1 MVPVAEPEFSPRIRP
16 VELNGTVP
24 GWRKFTFTYHSVLG
38 FTVAEAEMGASK
50 QRPLPSSTTSG
61 NSKETCPPLVAA
73 VPVPAKAELEESAAE
88 ATSMNAMANEVE
100 RRRVIRFDSF
110 CSTEYYLN
118 LHAHSGHVHGSAV
131 RGRFGVIL
139 EASRWRAVAGEAPQ
153 HAGRLAAA
161 PFQNVSSS
169 ERVVAEQVHVR
180 RVAAR
185 VDAVV
190 ERADSSERRNFG
202 LRMI

>member
-1 MVPVAEPEFSPRIRP
+1 MLIPV
-16 VELNGTVP
+16 T
-24 GWRKFTFTYHSVLG
+24 
-38 FTVAEAEMGASK
+38 
-50 QRPLPSSTTSG
+50 
-61 NSKETCPPLVAA
+61 
-73 VPVPAKAELEESAAE
+73 
-88 ATSMNAMANEVE
+88 
-100 RRRVIRFDSF
+100 
-110 CSTEYYLN
+110 STEVPCEVAL
-118 LHAHSGHVHGSAV
+118 VGSLRHPGGERSRARP
-131 RGRFGVIL
+131 RGTR
-139 EASRWRAVAGEAPQ
+139 EAPR